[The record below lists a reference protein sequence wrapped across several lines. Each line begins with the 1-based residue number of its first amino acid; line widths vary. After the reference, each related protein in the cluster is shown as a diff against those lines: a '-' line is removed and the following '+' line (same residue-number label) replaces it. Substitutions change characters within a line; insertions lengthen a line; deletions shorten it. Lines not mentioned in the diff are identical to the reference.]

1 MTIITHAQVRTK
13 LSKVIDLPGGISVG
27 VALSRARTNIES
39 RRAQAEAVMEIEI
52 AGLEGVAAPTTLE
65 DQPFRLKEAYR
76 AANGVID
83 AASPFELA
91 DLCQAASGLC
101 DMIDSARPDLMF
113 DWRVVTVYARSLR
126 LLQTLPLDQAG
137 ARNTV
142 LDSLKSVADRKLQPP
157 AA

>member
-113 DWRVVTVYARSLR
+113 DWRVVKVYARSLR

>member
-52 AGLEGVAAPTTLE
+52 AGLEGVAAPTTLG

-113 DWRVVTVYARSLR
+113 DWRVVKVYARSLR